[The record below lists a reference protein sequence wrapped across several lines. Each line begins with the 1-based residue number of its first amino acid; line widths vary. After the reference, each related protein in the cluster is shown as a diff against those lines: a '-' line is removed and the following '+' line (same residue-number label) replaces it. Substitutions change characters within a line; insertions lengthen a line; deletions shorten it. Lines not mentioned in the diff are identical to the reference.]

1 MKIAV
6 VTGTRPEILK
16 NYSIV
21 AALRRSGAS
30 FSVLHTN
37 QHSDRLM
44 CDVMFEEMGY
54 APDVVMSS
62 PYETGRAISWLSDLF
77 VTLRIDLVLVNG
89 DTAAAVAAAI
99 AALYTDR
106 RIAHV
111 EAGLRSFDD
120 EMREERN
127 RIVVDAIAHHLFTY
141 TECEADYLRRSPELR
156 GRVEVTGN
164 TTVDLI
170 EDFRDRLGPRRD
182 GRYAFVT
189 LHRKELT
196 DRPLRLAAVFRGLA
210 RLAERFDTVLFPM
223 HPRTRDMMTRH
234 CIDPA
239 LLGVV
244 VVTEPVS
251 GLDALALQRHAAV
264 VVTDSG
270 CIQEEAYILGV
281 PCVTVRENT
290 ERHQTILHGA
300 NRLVGFDPD
309 AIVAGVETALRR
321 KRGGWPP
328 IYGRSGAGDRIVTH
342 LLDETPRSANRTRSI
357 EPVGLAPMLLKGAGR

>member
-21 AALRRSGAS
+21 AALRRFGAS

-37 QHSDRLM
+37 QHSERLM
-44 CDVMFEEMGY
+44 CDAIFDEMGY
-54 APDVVMSS
+54 APDFVMSA
-62 PYETGRAISWLSDLF
+62 PYETGRAISWLSERF
-77 VTLRIDLVLVNG
+77 VKLRIELVLVNG

-106 RIAHV
+106 RLAHV
-111 EAGLRSFDD
+111 EAGLRSFDH

-141 TECEADYLRRSPELR
+141 TESEAAYLRNSPELR
-156 GRVEVTGN
+156 GRIEVAGN

-182 GRYAFVT
+182 GRYLFVT

-196 DRPLRLAAVFRGLA
+196 DRPMRLAAVFGGLA

-223 HPRTRDMMTRH
+223 HPRTRDAMVRH
-234 CIDPA
+234 RIDPS
-239 LLGVV
+239 LMGSV

-251 GLDALALQRHAAV
+251 GLDALALQRHAEV

-270 CIQEEAYILGV
+270 CIQEEAHILGV

-290 ERHQTILHGA
+290 ERHQTLLHDA
-300 NRLVGFDPD
+300 NRLVGFEPD
-309 AIVAGVETALRR
+309 AMVEGVETQLRV
-321 KRGGWPP
+321 KRGEWPQ
-328 IYGRSGAGDRIVTH
+328 IYGRGGAGVRVVTR
-342 LLDETPRSANRTRSI
+342 LLNETPVSSI
-357 EPVGLAPMLLKGAGR
+357 